1 MKIEKRN
8 SYHIVVDYLESE
20 IKEKR
25 IIPGTKLPS
34 ERFLSKKLSVSRTS
48 VKEALSV
55 FQSSG
60 LIKTK
65 HGSGSFLLNN
75 NTNDLIMKVN
85 LITQQKGTKI
95 LDLMELRQAVEG
107 QAAFLA
113 AQRLD
118 EEDINNMEKAYS
130 DLKKA
135 VQAGQIAAQEDLNF
149 HLSIARA
156 SKNLLFIEVMYTLS
170 SRLLSSLEKSRIQ
183 TLKGS
188 GKPKEILREHYKVL
202 DLIKNREPH
211 YAKNAMIDHLENVK
225 KRYL

>member
-1 MKIEKRN
+1 
-8 SYHIVVDYLESE
+8 
-20 IKEKR
+20 
-25 IIPGTKLPS
+25 
-34 ERFLSKKLSVSRTS
+34 
-48 VKEALSV
+48 LSV

-75 NTNDLIMKVN
+75 NTNDLIMTVN

-170 SRLLSSLEKSRIQ
+170 RRLLSSLEKSRIQ

-188 GKPKEILREHYKVL
+188 GKQKEILREHYKVL
-202 DLIKNREPH
+202 DLIKSREPH